1 MINYTTSNHDKP
13 SHYLITILCTYIPLS
28 PTTNTIYHN
37 DKNNCRD
44 GYNNH
49 FSHLPYLLN
58 SDQHLCQVAFVRI
71 QNYQQKQQNEELIL
85 HSNLLKKK

>member
-1 MINYTTSNHDKP
+1 MINYTNSNHDQP

-28 PTTNTIYHN
+28 PNTNTIYYG

-44 GYNNH
+44 SHNNC
-49 FSHLPYLLN
+49 FSGLLYLLN
-58 SDQHLCQVAFVRI
+58 LDQHLCQVASLRT

-85 HSNLLKKK
+85 HSNIV